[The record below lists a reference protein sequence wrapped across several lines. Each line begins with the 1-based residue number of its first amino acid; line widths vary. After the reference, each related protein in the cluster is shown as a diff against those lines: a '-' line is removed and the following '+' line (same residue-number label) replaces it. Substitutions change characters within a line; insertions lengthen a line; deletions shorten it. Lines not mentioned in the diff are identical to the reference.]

1 MKVFLKSGKKFVPL
15 FILILITAFNVIKAQ
30 ENITCKINGKNFT
43 GKIENAVLVSLGNE
57 DFIQIRAVDDDK
69 IMYLYIKTAKLKNE
83 TPVTLNYKD
92 HDTEKGQTPDAEI
105 VWAPDG
111 PERPQWN
118 SVDGALKITQYDPG
132 NKTISGTFEFTVEKF
147 SYSSK
152 ANDSRPSAKIEDG
165 KFENVLYKVEKK

>member
-1 MKVFLKSGKKFVPL
+1 MKVILKSKKVFVQFFL
-15 FILILITAFNVIKAQ
+15 FLSIITAGIINAQ
-30 ENITCKINGKNFT
+30 ESIICNIDGKNFE
-43 GKIENAVLVSLGNE
+43 GKIESAALVSLGNE

-83 TPVTLNYKD
+83 PPVTLNYKD
-92 HDTEKGQTPDAEI
+92 HDPEKGQTPDAEI

-118 SVDGALKITQYDPG
+118 SVDGALKVSQYDPA
-132 NKTISGTFEFTVEKF
+132 NKTISGTFEFVVEKF

-152 ANDSRPSAKIEDG
+152 ANDDRPSVKIKDG
-165 KFENVLYKVEKK
+165 KFNDVQYKIEKK